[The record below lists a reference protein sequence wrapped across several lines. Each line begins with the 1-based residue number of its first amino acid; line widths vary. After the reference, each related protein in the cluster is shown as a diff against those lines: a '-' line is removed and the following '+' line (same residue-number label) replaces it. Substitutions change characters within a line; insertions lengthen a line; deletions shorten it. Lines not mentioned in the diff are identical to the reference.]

1 MIKIDVLTYHKHRV
15 GALRFK
21 PEAAK
26 MVSSAIEKREINDL
40 IINLGLFVTGV
51 LCPYVINY
59 IFLGKL
65 AFTQI
70 FINLLI
76 YGS

>member
-1 MIKIDVLTYHKHRV
+1 
-15 GALRFK
+15 
-21 PEAAK
+21 